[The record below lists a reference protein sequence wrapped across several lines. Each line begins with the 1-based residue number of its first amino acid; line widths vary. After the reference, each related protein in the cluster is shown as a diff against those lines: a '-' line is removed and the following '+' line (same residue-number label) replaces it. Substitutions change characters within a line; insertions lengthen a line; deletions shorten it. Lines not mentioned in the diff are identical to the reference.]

1 LSFRRELGRFDTT
14 MVVVGG
20 IIGAGIFINPYI
32 VAQRL
37 DSFGL
42 VLGAWLAGG
51 VVALAGA
58 LTFAE
63 LGALMPDAGGH
74 YAYLRDAY
82 HPLVGFLYG
91 WGLLLMIESGA
102 IAAVAITFAGYTLR
116 LVGHPGAGS
125 HLLAILGIV
134 VMTAV
139 NYLGVKPG
147 SRVLN
152 AFVLVKMVPLA
163 LLIVAG
169 LLLPAAAPGG
179 PGTGSA
185 TTTGMGA
192 VGEGAALAGA
202 IAASASPSPH
212 GLALLVAFGAGLVP
226 VMFSYGGWQNANYV
240 AEEMKEPVRDLPVS
254 LMAGTA
260 LVVLVY
266 GSINFVYLKFLGHDG
281 LAATTTPAS
290 DVARSLFG
298 PTGNFL
304 VTLGI
309 VLSTFGFLDLAM
321 LAPTRVYYAMARDG
335 LFPERV
341 ARLHPRFASPSVAI
355 FIQSAWAIVLV
366 LSGTYAALIDYVTT
380 ADWTFFSLAAASLFV
395 FRRKV
400 PLAHR
405 PAGTF
410 AAPGYPLIPG
420 LFLMVALLI
429 VGSVAWSYPA
439 RSGIGFG
446 LLALGVPAYLFW
458 SGRTS
463 VGAGG
468 IERP

>member
-1 LSFRRELGRFDTT
+1 MSFRRELGRFDTA

-37 DSFGL
+37 DSSAL
-42 VLGAWLAGG
+42 VMGAWLVGG

-63 LGALMPDAGGH
+63 LGALMPKAGGH

-102 IAAVAITFAGYTLR
+102 IAAVAITFAEYTLR
-116 LVGHPGAGS
+116 LVGHPGAS
-125 HLLAILGIV
+125 SQALAILGIV
-134 VMTAV
+134 VMSAV

-152 AFVLVKMVPLA
+152 GFVLVKMVPLA

-169 LLLPAAAPGG
+169 LLLPAHGG
-179 PGTGSA
+179 GVA
-185 TTTGMGA
+185 
-192 VGEGAALAGA
+192 GAAMAAGA
-202 IAASASPSPH
+202 AAEASGGAAAGTPVH
-212 GLALLVAFGAGLVP
+212 GLALVVAFGAGLVP

-240 AEEMKEPVRDLPVS
+240 AEEMRDPVKDLPVS
-254 LMAGTA
+254 LLAGTI

-281 LAATTTPAS
+281 LATTTTPAS
-290 DVARSLFG
+290 DVAQSLFG

-304 VTLGI
+304 ITLGI
-309 VLSTFGFLDLAM
+309 ALSTFGFLDLAM

-341 ARLHPRFASPSVAI
+341 ARLHPRFDSPSVAI
-355 FIQSAWAIVLV
+355 VIQSTWAIVLV

-395 FRRKV
+395 FRRKI
-400 PLAHR
+400 PLSAR

-410 AAPGYPLIPG
+410 ASPGYPLVPG
-420 LFLMVALLI
+420 LFLAVALLI
-429 VGSVAWSYPA
+429 VGSVLWSYPA

-458 SGRTS
+458 SRRSGGRPSAAS
-463 VGAGG
+463 VDQGSGA
-468 IERP
+468 P

>member
-1 LSFRRELGRFDTT
+1 MSFRRELGRFDTA

-37 DSFGL
+37 DSSAL
-42 VLGAWLAGG
+42 VLGAWLVGG

-63 LGALMPDAGGH
+63 LGSLMPNAGGH

-102 IAAVAITFAGYTLR
+102 IAAVAITFAEYALR
-116 LVGHPGAGS
+116 LVGHPGANGQ
-125 HLLAILGIV
+125 LLAILGIIT
-134 VMTAV
+134 MTVV

-152 AFVLVKMVPLA
+152 GFVLVKMVPLA

-169 LLLPAAAPGG
+169 LLLPAAGDAG
-179 PGTGSA
+179 
-185 TTTGMGA
+185 
-192 VGEGAALAGA
+192 VVGAAST
-202 IAASASPSPH
+202 ASTVASPA
-212 GLALLVAFGAGLVP
+212 GLALVVAFGAGLVP

-240 AEEMKEPVRDLPVS
+240 AEEMKDPVRDLPVS
-254 LMAGTA
+254 LLAGTI

-304 VTLGI
+304 ITLGI

-341 ARLHPRFASPSVAI
+341 ARLHPRFDSPSVAI
-355 FIQSAWAIVLV
+355 VIQSVWAIVLV

-395 FRRKV
+395 FRRKI
-400 PLAHR
+400 PLAER
-405 PAGTF
+405 PPGTF

-420 LFLMVALLI
+420 LFLAVALLI
-429 VGSVAWSYPA
+429 VGSVWWSYPA
-439 RSGIGFG
+439 RSAMGFG

-458 SGRTS
+458 SRTRGS
-463 VGAGG
+463 P
-468 IERP
+468 E

>member
-1 LSFRRELGRFDTT
+1 MSFRRELGRFDTA

-37 DSFGL
+37 GSSGL
-42 VLGAWLAGG
+42 VLGAWLFGG

-63 LGALMPDAGGH
+63 LGALMPKAGGH

-82 HPLVGFLYG
+82 HPVVGFLYG

-102 IAAVAITFAGYTLR
+102 IAAVAITFAEYTLR
-116 LVGHPGAGS
+116 LVGRAGAGS
-125 HLLAILGIV
+125 EPLAILGIL
-134 VMTAV
+134 VMTVV

-152 AFVLVKMVPLA
+152 GFVLVKMVPLA
-163 LLIVAG
+163 LLIAAG
-169 LLLPAAAPGG
+169 LLMSAGSGADSAAAPG
-179 PGTGSA
+179 SA
-185 TTTGMGA
+185 A
-192 VGEGAALAGA
+192 
-202 IAASASPSPH
+202 AASASASSHP
-212 GLALLVAFGAGLVP
+212 LALLAAFGAGLVP

-240 AEEMKEPVRDLPVS
+240 AEEMRNPVRDLPVS
-254 LMAGTA
+254 LLSGTL

-266 GSINFVYLKFLGHDG
+266 GSINFVYLKFLGHQG

-290 DVARSLFG
+290 DVAESLFG

-341 ARLHPRFASPSVAI
+341 ARLHPRFASPSAAI
-355 FIQSAWAIVLV
+355 VIQSVWAIVLV
-366 LSGTYAALIDYVTT
+366 LSGTYATLVDYVTT

-395 FRRKV
+395 FRRKI
-400 PLAHR
+400 PLEAR

-410 AAPGYPLIPG
+410 ATPGYPVVPG
-420 LFLMVALLI
+420 LFLAVALLI
-429 VGSVAWSYPA
+429 VGSVLWSYPT
-439 RSGIGFG
+439 RSAMGFG
-446 LLALGVPAYLFW
+446 LLALGLPAY
-458 SGRTS
+458 
-463 VGAGG
+463 G
-468 IERP
+468 IWRNRLQGTRPGPG

>member
-1 LSFRRELGRFDTT
+1 VSFRRELGRFDTA

-20 IIGAGIFINPYI
+20 IIGAGIFINPFL

-37 DSFGL
+37 PSAGL
-42 VLGAWLAGG
+42 VLGAWLFGG

-63 LGALMPDAGGH
+63 LGALMPKAGGH

-102 IAAVAITFAGYTLR
+102 IAAVAITFAEYTLR
-116 LVGHPGAGS
+116 LLGHPGASS
-125 HLLAILGIV
+125 HTLAVLGIV
-134 VMTAV
+134 VMAVV

-152 AFVLVKMVPLA
+152 GFVVVKMVPLG

-169 LLLPAAAPGG
+169 LLLPAHGGGAAG
-179 PGTGSA
+179 PGA
-185 TTTGMGA
+185 
-192 VGEGAALAGA
+192 A
-202 IAASASPSPH
+202 IAAGAAGAGAAAATATSGTAAAASSASPH

-240 AEEMKEPVRDLPVS
+240 AEEMRNPVRDLPVS
-254 LMAGTA
+254 LVAGTA
-260 LVVLVY
+260 LVVVVY

-290 DVARSLFG
+290 AVAQSLFG
-298 PTGNFL
+298 STGNFL

-335 LFPERV
+335 VFPERV
-341 ARLHPRFASPSVAI
+341 ARLHPRFDSPSVAI
-355 FIQSAWAIVLV
+355 VIQSVWAIVLV

-395 FRRKV
+395 FRRKI
-400 PLAHR
+400 PLAER

-410 AAPGYPLIPG
+410 AVPGYPVVPG
-420 LFLMVALLI
+420 LFLAVAILI
-429 VGSVAWSYPA
+429 VGSVLWSYPI

-446 LLALGVPAYLFW
+446 LLALGVPAYVFW
-458 SGRTS
+458 SRR
-463 VGAGG
+463 GAGS
-468 IERP
+468 

>member
-1 LSFRRELGRFDTT
+1 VSFRRELGRFDTA

-37 DSFGL
+37 PSPGL
-42 VLGAWLAGG
+42 VLGAWLFGG

-63 LGALMPDAGGH
+63 LGALMPKAGGH

-102 IAAVAITFAGYTLR
+102 IAAVAITFAEYTLR
-116 LVGHPGAGS
+116 LVGHPGASS
-125 HLLAILGIV
+125 HPLAVLGIV
-134 VMTAV
+134 VMAVV

-152 AFVLVKMVPLA
+152 GFVVVKMVPLG

-169 LLLPAAAPGG
+169 LLLSAHGGGAGG
-179 PGTGSA
+179 PGATIAAGAA
-185 TTTGMGA
+185 TT
-192 VGEGAALAGA
+192 GAASTATSGA
-202 IAASASPSPH
+202 AAAAANAATSPH
-212 GLALLVAFGAGLVP
+212 GLALLIAFGAGLVP

-240 AEEMKEPVRDLPVS
+240 AEEMRNPVRDLPVS
-254 LMAGTA
+254 LVAGTA

-290 DVARSLFG
+290 QVAQSLFG
-298 PTGNFL
+298 STGNFL

-335 LFPERV
+335 VFPERV
-341 ARLHPRFASPSVAI
+341 ARLHPRFDSPSVAI
-355 FIQSAWAIVLV
+355 VIQSVWAVVLV

-395 FRRKV
+395 FRRKI
-400 PLAHR
+400 PLGERA
-405 PAGTF
+405 AGTF
-410 AAPGYPLIPG
+410 ATPGYPLVPG
-420 LFLMVALLI
+420 LFLAVALLI
-429 VGSVAWSYPA
+429 VGSVLWSYPV

-446 LLALGVPAYLFW
+446 LLVLGVPAYMFW
-458 SGRTS
+458 SRR
-463 VGAGG
+463 GAGAD
-468 IERP
+468 

>member
-1 LSFRRELGRFDTT
+1 
-14 MVVVGG
+14 
-20 IIGAGIFINPYI
+20 
-32 VAQRL
+32 
-37 DSFGL
+37 
-42 VLGAWLAGG
+42 
-51 VVALAGA
+51 
-58 LTFAE
+58 
-63 LGALMPDAGGH
+63 MPRAGGH

-102 IAAVAITFAGYTLR
+102 IAAVAITFAEYTLR
-116 LVGHPGAGS
+116 LVGRPGADVQA
-125 HLLAILGIV
+125 LAILGIV
-134 VMTAV
+134 VTSAV

-169 LLLPAAAPGG
+169 LLLPAGD
-179 PGTGSA
+179 
-185 TTTGMGA
+185 
-192 VGEGAALAGA
+192 GAAATATAPVAGG
-202 IAASASPSPH
+202 SLSP
-212 GLALLVAFGAGLVP
+212 GLLVAFGAGLVP

-240 AEEMKEPVRDLPVS
+240 AEEMKDPVRDLPVG
-254 LMAGTA
+254 LLGGTLA
-260 LVVLVY
+260 VVVVY
-266 GSINFVYLKFLGHDG
+266 GCINFVYLKFLGHAG

-290 DVARSLFG
+290 DVAGLLFG

-309 VLSTFGFLDLAM
+309 ALSTFGFLDLAM

-341 ARLHPRFASPSVAI
+341 ARLHPRFASPTAAI
-355 FIQSAWAIVLV
+355 LIQSAWAVVLV
-366 LSGTYAALIDYVTT
+366 LSGTYAQLIDYVTT

-395 FRRKV
+395 FRRKI
-400 PLAHR
+400 PLERR

-410 AAPGYPLIPG
+410 ATPGYPVVPG
-420 LFLMVALLI
+420 IFLGVALLI
-429 VGSVAWSYPA
+429 VGSVLWSFPV
-439 RSGIGFG
+439 RSALGFA

-458 SGRTS
+458 RRRPQRD
-463 VGAGG
+463 AGG
-468 IERP
+468 TTSDS